1 MKKIFIYLISLFLI
15 ILIFELL
22 NGFWFK
28 SELEKNLLNLNA
40 LYKVDLQLDS
50 NDFYENSKT
59 ISYSRNNYGLRTN
72 CQRMADI
79 DLVSIGGSTTD
90 QRYID
95 FENTFSFILQQ
106 AISKNKDSTYCIAN
120 AGVDGH
126 KLSDHIIS
134 FNDWF
139 PLIPSLKP
147 NYYLLNIGINDAAIL
162 NDISIK
168 NISATNNFISYAKFQ
183 IIRNSYLYSFIKK
196 IRNLVGISL
205 DHFGVLTHKKNIK
218 SDFEYTALKNSTKLK
233 NDIIKNSET
242 FGTNFRK
249 MITIIKNKGATP
261 ICISQV
267 ALFVKNS
274 KGINKAFPYKNN
286 FLNGLDLQLSLDLI
300 NNQIMEICADE
311 GGIIVNVDN
320 SYFIESDFY
329 DFVHHNPQGSRKLAK
344 KIYYSIKDK
353 L

>member
-1 MKKIFIYLISLFLI
+1 MKKIVVYLISLFLI
-15 ILIFELL
+15 LFLFEVF

-40 LYKVDLQLDS
+40 LYKVDFQLDS
-50 NDFYENSKT
+50 NDFYENSQT

-72 CQRMADI
+72 CQNMEDI

-106 AISKNKDSTYCIAN
+106 AISKNKDSAYCIAN

-126 KLSDHIIS
+126 KLSDHINS
-134 FNDWF
+134 FKDWF

-147 NYYLLNIGINDAAIL
+147 NYYLLNIGINDAAIF
-162 NDISIK
+162 NDISKK
-168 NISATNNFISYAKFQ
+168 NISTSNNFISYAKFQ

-196 IRNLVGISL
+196 IRNLIGISL
-205 DHFGVLTHKKNIK
+205 DRFGVLTHKKNIK
-218 SDFEYTALKNSTKLK
+218 SDFEYTALKNSTKLE
-233 NDIIKNSET
+233 NDIIKNSKT
-242 FGTNFRK
+242 FGINFRK
-249 MITIIKNKGATP
+249 IITIIKNRGATP
-261 ICISQV
+261 ICITQD
-267 ALFVKNS
+267 ALFVKNN
-274 KGINKAFPYKNN
+274 KGINNAFPYKNY
-286 FLNGLDLQLSLDLI
+286 FLNGFDLQLSLDLI
-300 NNQIMEICADE
+300 NSQIIKICSDV
-311 GGIIVNVDN
+311 GGIIVNVEKSD
-320 SYFIESDFY
+320 FIESDFY

-344 KIYYSIKDK
+344 IIYNSIKDK